1 MTMIIQAKNNR
12 QVLLR
17 RLGPADF
24 DKLSDYLFRLSAET
38 VKRFG
43 PHGFDRNTI
52 ADLFANSVNY
62 IGYIAQET
70 ETSEIIAYSILKL
83 GYLDHD
89 SFRLQSYGLTLDE
102 ATDCTFAPSV
112 SDAWQSLG
120 VGNSLFRFVLS
131 ALKTM
136 GIRRIIL
143 WGGVQADNY
152 KAVNYYNKNGFT
164 TLGEFEYNG
173 RNYDM
178 ILDIR

>member
-1 MTMIIQAKNNR
+1 MIIQAKNNR
-12 QVLLR
+12 QILLR

-38 VKRFG
+38 TKRFG
-43 PHGFDRNTI
+43 PHGFDRNSI
-52 ADLFANSVNY
+52 EALFAHSGDY
-62 IGYIAQET
+62 IGYVALET
-70 ETSEIIAYSILKL
+70 ETSGIIAYSILKL

-89 SFRLQSYGLTLDE
+89 SSRLQSYGLILDK

-112 SDAWQSLG
+112 SDAWQSQG

-131 ALKTM
+131 DLKTM

-152 KAVNYYNKNGFT
+152 KAVNYYTKNGFT

-178 ILDIR
+178 ILEFY